1 LNARRHAVVVVGAG
15 FCGLAAATELDAA
28 GVDVV
33 VLEARGRVG
42 GRVESQANA
51 LGENVDVGGQFFCKD
66 MPEITALAQR
76 FGKAF
81 VKTPFDGRFI
91 VQPPMLEEDAEQA
104 YEGAAAI
111 RERMNAIAPDDPAIA
126 GLTVRAWLDRQRD
139 AAWAKA
145 GFQSMVE
152 GLWCQ
157 PISELPLWYLI
168 DNDRRI
174 TNEIPELQYF
184 LRETMQSLGED
195 LAAGLAGRIML
206 GTPVSIIEHAEGGVA
221 LTTPA
226 GRFEAEHVIIAVPPV
241 MASRIA
247 FEPPLPDRLRR
258 ALAVWKSGT
267 VIKVNLRY
275 ATAFWKETGLSGMVM
290 WRDIHGLFACDTS
303 RDGEH
308 PALVVFVGG
317 PLALQW
323 RALGDEGMRDELKA
337 RLVAALGPEAANFTA
352 MVLRDWTNDAWS
364 GGAYSD
370 LIMDLDA
377 RDAEAVL
384 REGAGRVHFASSELS
399 PSFPG
404 YIEGAIIA
412 GRIAAGEA
420 MTALEAQSASATS
433 ASGS

>member
-1 LNARRHAVVVVGAG
+1 LSARRHSVVVVGAG
-15 FCGLAAATELDAA
+15 FCGLAAAVELAA
-28 GVDVV
+28 SGVDVV
-33 VLEARGRVG
+33 VLEARDRVG
-42 GRVESQANA
+42 GRVESQTNA
-51 LGENVDVGGQFFCKD
+51 LGEIVDVGGQFFCED
-66 MPEITALAQR
+66 MPQVTALARR

-81 VKTPFDGRFI
+81 VETPFDGRFV
-91 VQPPMLEEDAEQA
+91 VQPPMSEEDAEQA
-104 YEGAAAI
+104 HEGAAAI

-139 AAWAKA
+139 DAWAKA

-184 LRETMQSLGED
+184 LRETMQSLAED
-195 LAAGLAGRIML
+195 LALGLGNRIML
-206 GTPVSIIEHAEGGVA
+206 GTPVSTIEHTEGGVA

-226 GRFEAEHVIIAVPPV
+226 GRVEAEHVIVAVPPV

-247 FEPPLPDRLRR
+247 FDPLLPDRLRR

-267 VIKVNLRY
+267 VIKINMRY
-275 ATAFWKETGLSGMVM
+275 ATAFWMEAGLSGMVM
-290 WRDIHGLFACDTS
+290 WRDVHGLFACDTS
-303 RDGEH
+303 RDGDH

-317 PLALQW
+317 PLALRWQ
-323 RALGDEGMRDELKA
+323 ALGDDGMRAELKF
-337 RLVAALGPEAANFTA
+337 RLVAALGPQAADFTA
-352 MVLRDWTNDAWS
+352 IVLRDWTNDAWS

-377 RDAEAVL
+377 HEAEAVL
-384 REGAGRVHFASSELS
+384 RQGAGRVKFASSELS

-404 YIEGAIIA
+404 YIEGAIVA
-412 GRIAAGEA
+412 GRIAANGA
-420 MTALEAQSASATS
+420 KSALKERH
-433 ASGS
+433 

>member
-1 LNARRHAVVVVGAG
+1 LSIRRHAVIVVGAG
-15 FCGLAAATELDAA
+15 FCGLAAATELAAA
-28 GVDVV
+28 GLDVV

-42 GRVESQANA
+42 GRVESSVNA
-51 LGENVDVGGQFFCKD
+51 LGENVDVGGQFFCED
-66 MPEITALAQR
+66 MPEIAALARR

-81 VKTPFDGRFI
+81 VQTPFDGRFV
-91 VQPPMLEEDAEQA
+91 VQPPMSEEDADQA

-111 RERMNAIAPDDPAIA
+111 RERMNRIVPDDPGIA
-126 GLTVRAWLDRQRD
+126 GLTVRAWLDRQGD
-139 AAWAKA
+139 AVWAKA
-145 GFQSMVE
+145 GFQSLIE

-184 LRETMQSLGED
+184 LRETMQSLAED
-195 LAAGLAGRIML
+195 LAAGLTGRIML
-206 GTPVSIIEHAEGGVA
+206 GTPVSAIESGEDGVA

-226 GRFEAEHVIIAVPPV
+226 GRFEAERVIVAVPPV
-241 MASRIA
+241 MTSRIA
-247 FEPPLPDRLRR
+247 FDPPLPDRLRR

-267 VIKVNLRY
+267 VIKINVRY
-275 ATAFWKETGLSGMVM
+275 ARAFWRDAGLSGMVM

-303 RDGEH
+303 RDGVH

-317 PLALQW
+317 PLALRW
-323 RALGDEGMRDELKA
+323 RALCDDGMRAEIKS
-337 RLVAALGPEAANFTA
+337 RLTAALGPQAADFTA
-352 MVLRDWTNDAWS
+352 IVLRDWTNDGWS

-384 REGAGRVHFASSELS
+384 REGAGRVQFASSELS

-412 GRIAAGEA
+412 GRFAARKTIAA
-420 MTALEAQSASATS
+420 
-433 ASGS
+433 SGN